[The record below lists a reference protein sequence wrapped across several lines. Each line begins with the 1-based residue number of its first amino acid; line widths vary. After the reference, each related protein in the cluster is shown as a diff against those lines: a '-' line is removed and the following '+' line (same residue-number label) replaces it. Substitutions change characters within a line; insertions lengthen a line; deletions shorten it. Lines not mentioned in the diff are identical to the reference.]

1 MRQQTPAQQA
11 EYEQLVKDRQVLMGA
26 RNNLAQ
32 DIRKYS
38 GVAALPAVS
47 APSAESAPPAEPAPS
62 SAYSTKQNQSP
73 LQGSMGEAPPAP
85 VAEGKPAPEAPAA
98 SKITRPEL
106 SNLSFEDYIARA
118 TPKVGTL
125 NLTKEKN
132 LKEVGDERR
141 KAEAAA
147 GYDEGVFNKMID
159 KIEKKKGTTAGEKD
173 IAFGQ
178 FLMTTGFE
186 LLGARQGE
194 EFEKLSKGGQKGL
207 LNYQEAMKDLKARQ
221 EKYDER
227 IESLRMA
234 DLQARRTGLDSDIR
248 RRDSLAEQAQA
259 DRRAIYQ
266 AENNAANAG
275 VNAAANLTVAQQNN
289 LMQLYG
295 IDKRDELGREELK
308 LRGREVDLRSRQL
321 DVTANY
327 YTGLIKSQEDRNKAL
342 GANAQAK
349 YLGAKQKIMDG
360 MSSDPRYA
368 AFVKDLKSRYGDNWA
383 NIVKAQT
390 EFSNFQKMYLG
401 QKLEA
406 MGELDLDMSG
416 IKHESEF

>member
-1 MRQQTPAQQA
+1 
-11 EYEQLVKDRQVLMGA
+11 
-26 RNNLAQ
+26 
-32 DIRKYS
+32 
-38 GVAALPAVS
+38 
-47 APSAESAPPAEPAPS
+47 
-62 SAYSTKQNQSP
+62 
-73 LQGSMGEAPPAP
+73 
-85 VAEGKPAPEAPAA
+85 
-98 SKITRPEL
+98 
-106 SNLSFEDYIARA
+106 
-118 TPKVGTL
+118 
-125 NLTKEKN
+125 
-132 LKEVGDERR
+132 
-141 KAEAAA
+141 
-147 GYDEGVFNKMID
+147 
-159 KIEKKKGTTAGEKD
+159 
-173 IAFGQ
+173 
-178 FLMTTGFE
+178 
-186 LLGARQGE
+186 
-194 EFEKLSKGGQKGL
+194 
-207 LNYQEAMKDLKARQ
+207 MKDLKARQ

-289 LMQLYG
+289 LMQLYN

-321 DVTANY
+321 DVTSNY
-327 YTGLIKSQEDRNKAL
+327 YEGLIKAQENRNKAL

-349 YLGAKQKIMDG
+349 YLAAKQKIMDG

-383 NIVKAQT
+383 NIIKAQT